1 MPEGDGVCC
10 QTDSRKRQKKKKVVW
25 FGVGM
30 IALVYTAWSTKVTMT
45 DQRSHAIAI
54 GCHAFVSPQTT
65 DASARYISVTNLS
78 NI

>member
-10 QTDSRKRQKKKKVVW
+10 QTDSRKRQKKKVVW

-65 DASARYISVTNLS
+65 DASARYISVMNLS